1 MAFWSYAGAARRRF
15 YHSRAE
21 ALRKINITTDL
32 NFMWQWKV
40 ENMVMLLGYIQKCQK
55 SYVCCW
61 GMGSLLPSTE
71 VGRGSLSQHCVSRGL
86 SPGSLSP
93 QFLSSVPNFEF
104 FSPVPVPAGLPGP
117 RFSKL
122 VSRTGPRFYELVPV
136 FRIFCPH
143 PCPRTVPD
151 NL

>member
-1 MAFWSYAGAARRRF
+1 MKFSEEPGFIWPFGRMRALLADVF

-61 GMGSLLPSTE
+61 GMGVCCLAQRWAGDLCPHIVCPGDCPLNLVPQELCPAVSLLC
-71 VGRGSLSQHCVSRGL
+71 SQ
-86 SPGSLSP
+86 
-93 QFLSSVPNFEF
+93 F
-104 FSPVPVPAGLPGP
+104 
-117 RFSKL
+117 
-122 VSRTGPRFYELVPV
+122 
-136 FRIFCPH
+136 
-143 PCPRTVPD
+143 
-151 NL
+151 